1 MAKITEEV
9 LLEKGTPRATKLQ
22 QIKTLNL
29 SRLGLKIKDMPVSLL
44 SQLTGLED
52 LDLSGNLLQH
62 MPEGL
67 SLPSLRVLDL
77 SDNDMEDIM
86 SLQSLDVLEELNL
99 EDNLYLT
106 LNDQHKAIFLLPKLR
121 MFNGKDISSQ
131 ANHIRHVAS
140 GILRKRVV
148 EIWEGNFKLP
158 SPPTPESLSKVEKSF
173 INDACLR
180 VKYGPSSLS
189 LYTKWRVEMIARE
202 HFQSLIPTKETSR
215 AQNGPSAAK
224 DNGVALTPVK
234 RKLTEEAEDDKDES
248 DVRQVRC
255 TPKRA
260 RAAAAVVETPTKD
273 SPRKSSDIQIT
284 PRKVGRPPKNKNDTE
299 KEQTTPRKIGRLP
312 KNQNDTEKEQTTPRK
327 VSRQPKNK
335 NDTEKESATPTKRQ
349 SATLKEEVKPST
361 PQKKQTRTQPR
372 TGTPQKPIQRI
383 SEDPVCLQPIHV
395 LQCHSKQD
403 DPFDFKTQ
411 LWACAFEPAADST
424 EGESTVATCGGESI
438 CLIDCEMGTVLKKY
452 KVPGEEFYSLAWSW
466 LQMTVKG
473 ASSRPC
479 SILAAAGKR
488 GMVKLIHPKANL
500 AFGEFRTSRRSVS
513 ILRFSPCHKS
523 YLFAGSYDNKISMW
537 DIGTIDTDYNFKVS
551 QLLVL
556 ETDSTP
562 LHLAL
567 PPSSADKHLIAAC
580 DDGLQCFN
588 IQLNANTQKRTMQM
602 EITFP
607 VYEKRDKTNNYR
619 TIDGLSFLSDDVVAS
634 KSHMQGSIYLWSWSQ
649 TLASSSKKDKVT
661 AKILAELQ
669 WSDTDVPYLSLNTCS
684 SHGYAVCG
692 DDKGRLWTYHMTE
705 RMKANFKSGKPIST
719 TEVLE
724 WPAPVLDGQGTVEGP
739 SINSVVMSQDLRY
752 LVALSDKNMV
762 VIWKKTS

>member
-1 MAKITEEV
+1 MAKITQEV
-9 LLEKGTPRATKLQ
+9 LFEKGTPRATKLQ

-67 SLPSLRVLDL
+67 CLPSLRVLDL

-86 SLQSLDVLEELNL
+86 SLQALEALEELSL

-121 MFNGKDISSQ
+121 MFNGKDISSM

-158 SPPTPESLSKVEKSF
+158 SPPTPESLSKMEKSF
-173 INDACLR
+173 INDASLR

-202 HFQSLIPTKETSR
+202 HFQSLVPTKETAR
-215 AQNGPSAAK
+215 AQNAPSAAK
-224 DNGVALTPVK
+224 DDGVTLTPLK

-260 RAAAAVVETPTKD
+260 RAATVVATPTKE
-273 SPRKSSDIQIT
+273 SPRKSSCIQTT
-284 PRKVGRPPKNKNDTE
+284 PRKVGRPPKNKN
-299 KEQTTPRKIGRLP
+299 
-312 KNQNDTEKEQTTPRK
+312 NA
-327 VSRQPKNK
+327 
-335 NDTEKESATPTKRQ
+335 EKESSTPTKRQ
-349 SATLKEEVKPST
+349 RAILKEEVKPIT
-361 PQKKQTRTQPR
+361 PQKKQTRTQSR
-372 TGTPQKPIQRI
+372 TETGTPQKPIQRI

-403 DPFDFKTQ
+403 DPDDFKTQ
-411 LWACAFEPAADST
+411 LWACAFEPAADSA
-424 EGESTVATCGGESI
+424 EGGSWESTVATCGGESI

-452 KVPGEEFYSLAWSW
+452 KVPGEEFFSLAWSW

-473 ASSRPC
+473 APSRPC

-488 GMVKLIHPKANL
+488 GVVKLIHPKANL
-500 AFGEFRTSRRSVS
+500 AFGEFRASRRSVS

-523 YLFAGSYDNKISMW
+523 YLFAGSYDNKITMW

-562 LHLAL
+562 LNLAL
-567 PPSSADKHLIAAC
+567 PPSSADKHLLAAC

-607 VYEKRDKTNNYR
+607 VYAKRDKTNNYR

-634 KSHMQGSIYLWSWSQ
+634 KSHMQGAIYLWSWSQ
-649 TLASSSKKDKVT
+649 TLAASSKKDKVA

-692 DDKGRLWTYHMTE
+692 DDKGRLWTYHITE

-719 TEVLE
+719 AEVLE
-724 WPAPVLDGQGTVEGP
+724 WPSPVRDGLGTVEGP